1 MLKTKFRG
9 NCWEFRHEFDAE
21 GKISLTECNLPKL
34 GFELT
39 SWSAG
44 SFCLCIPATRKHYH
58 RDPPLSPLY
67 PFPPSKG
74 KQKINIRSQQDSLE
88 VELDWGETWCEA
100 WDTVFSIKPGA
111 FYDCIIPETVSSLWG
126 PVPLET
132 LPAGL
137 DNTCRAVTHSIV
149 SGLEER
155 KMSVYLIHS
164 LPLLLSAVQVF
175 VGSEMAVVGHTVGP
189 DTIGEIGQLE
199 LDTTFSNV
207 PWRAMIIK
215 DNSGDYAVCVAG
227 WKGVRKAVPGRP
239 GVPGQPGDPGYF
251 SMICFYLRTGAVE
264 RVKLQSRLFV
274 DLPGLSVDWDS
285 GQILVTRDNHNVA
298 QSICLAFVTST
309 LYLLVQPRPEDV
321 EDAESRW
328 MIRKQ
333 GLSRPAR
340 YKIITPPFIRNAAIM
355 FLLFSGWKE
364 RNKIPSNSTV
374 YYQAK
379 NQEREARG
387 HLPLFFLPA
396 GCVGGFY
403 SGNLIGDGDGDY
415 LVSGG
420 DYQDNILFEA
430 GFADALAQSEMP
442 DVGLDDFASCGG
454 DAGLG
459 HGGAEGGGPPPL
471 APPVL
476 GPGASPPHGTGSSPH
491 SLTPPGG
498 VDLHSIFL

>member
-9 NCWEFRHEFDAE
+9 NCWEFDAE

-44 SFCLCIPATRKHYH
+44 RFCLCIPATRKHYH

-67 PFPPSKG
+67 PFPPTKG
-74 KQKINIRSQQDSLE
+74 KQKIKVRSQQDSLE
-88 VELDWGETWCEA
+88 VELEWGETWYEA

-149 SGLEER
+149 SGLEEK

-189 DTIGEIGQLE
+189 DTIGEIAELE

-215 DNSGDYAVCVAG
+215 DNRGDYAVCVAG

-251 SMICFYLRTGAVE
+251 SMICLYLRTGAVE

-274 DLPGLSVDWDS
+274 DLQGLSVDWDS

-298 QSICLAFVTST
+298 QTICLAFVTST

-328 MIRKQ
+328 MMRKQ
-333 GLSRPAR
+333 ALSRPAR

-374 YYQAK
+374 YYQAR
-379 NQEREARG
+379 NQSRDDTG
-387 HLPLFFLPA
+387 HLPLFYMPA

-403 SGNLIGDGDGDY
+403 SETLNG
-415 LVSGG
+415 GG
-420 DYQDNILFEA
+420 DYQDNLLFEA
-430 GFADALAQSEMP
+430 GFEEALTQSEMP
-442 DVGLDDFASCGG
+442 DIGIEDMAGCGG
-454 DAGLG
+454 
-459 HGGAEGGGPPPL
+459 GGG
-471 APPVL
+471 
-476 GPGASPPHGTGSSPH
+476 GD
-491 SLTPPGG
+491 GG
-498 VDLHSIFL
+498 DGGGGGGGLFGDGGLFGGGGDGGGCGGGGGGGDGGGCGGGGGGCGGCGGCGG